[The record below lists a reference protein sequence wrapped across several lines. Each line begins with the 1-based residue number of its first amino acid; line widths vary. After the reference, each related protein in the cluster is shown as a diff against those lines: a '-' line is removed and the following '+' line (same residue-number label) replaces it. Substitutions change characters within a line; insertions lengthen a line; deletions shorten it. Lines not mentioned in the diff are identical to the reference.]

1 MKYAKSTSLCYQ
13 KLCLCFI
20 NNINLI
26 AFSQQVQEVRALCK
40 QCGVDDKGSKVDLVM
55 RLSEKMSNRVTYNK
69 VFEKVWGASGK

>member
-1 MKYAKSTSLCYQ
+1 MENPLLCANKKYVCY
-13 KLCLCFI
+13 I
-20 NNINLI
+20 NNINFI
-26 AFSQQVQEVRALCK
+26 AFSTSQQVEEVRALCK

>member
-1 MKYAKSTSLCYQ
+1 MLTKI
-13 KLCLCFI
+13 CLYCI
-20 NNINLI
+20 NNINFI
-26 AFSQQVQEVRALCK
+26 AFSQQVEEVRALCK